1 MRDPSFLLLGALAVL
16 AGACGGASSTV
27 RAEPRSGTPSRAA
40 AKDAPSDPGAAPFVA
55 PPEVSAHVCARR
67 RPGTGPARLGAV
79 RQGSAVALAR
89 AEQSTIA
96 YVADEDDSAIH
107 TVDIDRQRELAVTP
121 LAGAPS
127 ALLVLAD
134 GRVAVILRDQSR
146 VAIYEPRERADLP
159 LEERCEAPVAAD
171 PVGLAITP
179 DDGRLLV
186 TSGWGRKLTALD
198 PGDLHPVFA
207 VDLPRE
213 PRSVLASDDG
223 RVAFVA
229 HVVGGLL
236 SAVSLPESAPH
247 AVHSIDLR
255 VGSHATSRGQSE
267 PRAGCQGYALASA
280 VVAGG
285 AGADKAAGPVRLFAP
300 LVSIDPGEAKLTSG
314 YGSSDGWGPAV
325 EEPLVSVVD
334 AAGERALTR
343 TLGFSRVRHGKECL
357 LPRAAVVSGERLLVS
372 CLGIDALLELD
383 ARALDPIHV
392 ERRRFRVPAGP
403 VGVAVDSDRGR
414 AVVWS
419 QFAREIAL
427 VDLTP
432 PLDPR
437 SGALSSGKPGAAP
450 PSLEAAVRIPVARRE
465 GSWIT
470 PAVARGRELFHST
483 VDLRIS
489 KDGRAC
495 ASCHPDGREDALT
508 WSTPDGPRQTIML
521 AGRVTESAPYGW
533 VGASP
538 TLKAHISHT
547 FQRLGG
553 RGLVLTKDQADFD
566 ALLAYLGAMRAPTR
580 AGANVDP
587 ARRERVLRGKELFAS
602 EQQGCITC
610 HLDGGT
616 DRAAHDVQSGHMEE
630 TSLKFDTPSLRFVS
644 GTAPYFHDGRYRTLE
659 ELLEASDGKMGHT
672 HRLSRDD
679 LLALTAYLETL

>member
-1 MRDPSFLLLGALAVL
+1 MRDPSFLLLGAFAVL
-16 AGACGGASSTV
+16 AGACRGAGSPGSVVPEGGAPARV
-27 RAEPRSGTPSRAA
+27 PV
-40 AKDAPSDPGAAPFVA
+40 KDALPDPGAASAVA
-55 PPEVSAHVCARR
+55 TPAVGAPLCVRR
-67 RPGTGPARLGAV
+67 RPGTGPSRLAAV
-79 RQGSAVALAR
+79 RQGSAIALAR
-89 AEQSTIA
+89 SGNTTLA

-107 TVDIDRQRELAVTP
+107 TVDIDGQRELAVTP

-134 GRVAVILRDQSR
+134 GRVAVTLRDQGR
-146 VAIYEPRERADLP
+146 VAVYEPRERADLP
-159 LEERCEAPVAAD
+159 LEERCAVSIAAD
-171 PVGLAITP
+171 PVGLAATP

-186 TSGWGRKLTALD
+186 TSGWARKLTALD
-198 PGDLHPVFA
+198 PGDLHPIFA

-213 PRSVLASDDG
+213 PRAVLASADG
-223 RVAFVA
+223 RRAFVA
-229 HVVGGLL
+229 HVVGGTL
-236 SAVSLPESAPH
+236 SAVSLPDSAPH

-255 VGSHATSRGQSE
+255 VGIRAMKGQPE
-267 PRAGCQGYALASA
+267 PRAGGQGFALASA
-280 VVAGG
+280 VVAD
-285 AGADKAAGPVRLFAP
+285 AIGADNAAGPARLFAP
-300 LVSIDPGEAKLTSG
+300 LVSIDPGEPKLTSG
-314 YGSSDGWGPAV
+314 YGSSDGWGPAA
-325 EEPLVSVVD
+325 EEPMVSVID
-334 AAGERALTR
+334 AVGERALTR
-343 TLGFSRVRHGKECL
+343 TLGSGRVRHGQECL
-357 LPRAAVVSGERLLVS
+357 LPRAAVVSGDRLLVS

-403 VGVAVDSDRGR
+403 VGIAVDSDRSR

-419 QFAREIAL
+419 QFAREVAL

-432 PLDPR
+432 SPAEA
-437 SGALSSGKPGAAP
+437 SSSGKPGAAP
-450 PSLEAAVRIPVARRE
+450 PSLDAALRIPVARRE

-470 PAVARGRELFHST
+470 PAVARGREIFHST
-483 VDLRIS
+483 QDLRIS

-533 VGASP
+533 FGSNA
-538 TLKAHISHT
+538 TLKGHISRT

-553 RGLVLTKDQADFD
+553 HGLSKDQADFD
-566 ALLAYLGAMRAPTR
+566 ALIAYLGAMRAPTP
-580 AGANVDP
+580 AGANLDP
-587 ARRERVLRGKELFAS
+587 ARAELALRGKELFAS
-602 EQQGCITC
+602 ERQGCMTC

-616 DRAAHDVQSGHMEE
+616 DRAPHDVQSGNVDE

-659 ELLEASDGKMGHT
+659 EVLEASDGRMGHT
-672 HRLSRDD
+672 SRLSRDD